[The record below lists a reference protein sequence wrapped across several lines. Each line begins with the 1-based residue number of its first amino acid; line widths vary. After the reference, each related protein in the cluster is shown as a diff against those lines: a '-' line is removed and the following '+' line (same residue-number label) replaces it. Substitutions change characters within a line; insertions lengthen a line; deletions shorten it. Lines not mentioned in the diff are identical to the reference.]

1 MITQS
6 VLSLWLIGNQK
17 VLTELGVTG
26 LQLIIVY
33 IEWVK
38 ESSVIIWQIY
48 DVSLLMTRH
57 FTGQ

>member
-48 DVSLLMTRH
+48 DVSLLMTHH

>member
-38 ESSVIIWQIY
+38 ESSVII
-48 DVSLLMTRH
+48 
-57 FTGQ
+57 

>member
-1 MITQS
+1 MITHS
-6 VLSLWLIGNQK
+6 VSSLWLIGNQK
-17 VLTELGVTG
+17 VVTELRVTG

-33 IEWVK
+33 IESVK